1 MLRCV
6 YPLFPRSLE
15 RQHILS
21 LETREPNTHQPSPN
35 HYPNNLTLP
44 LTALLDQLDL
54 ADEELGVV
62 SDGLPP
68 PHLITHHDPAT
79 ATLEN
84 GHEIIGGT
92 SSSSAKLRPPVF
104 PIKMALCGLSEHA
117 KAALANA
124 MYTQFDRTVRLISC
138 EQLVLQADARGR
150 EMIAS
155 NTYTEVEMELPSLS
169 ATELL
174 MLAQDG

>member
-1 MLRCV
+1 
-6 YPLFPRSLE
+6 
-15 RQHILS
+15 
-21 LETREPNTHQPSPN
+21 
-35 HYPNNLTLP
+35 
-44 LTALLDQLDL
+44 
-54 ADEELGVV
+54 
-62 SDGLPP
+62 
-68 PHLITHHDPAT
+68 
-79 ATLEN
+79 
-84 GHEIIGGT
+84 
-92 SSSSAKLRPPVF
+92 
-104 PIKMALCGLSEHA
+104 MALCGLSEHA